1 MDPVAISMTLFK
13 GGFAL
18 ASMIQRKRLLKELRN
33 EGDLADENFRK
44 LILTEIDNC
53 SLKLDKQSRNRLKA
67 SLSFYKEGLANMN
80 EVLNDVA
87 IAKKG
92 ANTATPERPERAG
105 LGRGI
110 FYTDDNLTPTT
121 EDLRALNQADLNES
135 LRAALQQARE
145 SFIAASMEAT
155 HAFIDSNLYASER
168 VHAMY
173 IRVMGKI
180 LQNMEHPER
189 SLPSCRA
196 YLEELY
202 NMQKIKNVFCDAQ
215 GRKSSLRK
223 EEDIEIFVGVCC
235 LHRIIYDYVAKIDPL
250 QRGHWTLPCITIKE
264 GEVIHLIDPLRD
276 ARVAKALCMLPEEW
290 KQNLLFNV
298 ADLSMAWSFGNDGN
312 GKLISPQD
320 VCTNPEGQFIVA
332 DDGDCTIK
340 VFHES
345 GEFLNSFHPI
355 ARNLSDEDLVSVTT
369 DHEKNVLVLIRMD
382 KYHHVIYTISSD
394 KTFKFPL
401 LKEGCVRCA
410 PIVDQNG
417 DVLVV
422 IEEKES
428 KCSAVEVYDANGRLR
443 RLYGQG
449 ILEEPKDMTFDDEHR
464 LMVLNGN
471 NRVVLFNEQGKHLED
486 EGFEVVPSEAI
497 AFNPISKQVVVS
509 SSNTSGL
516 GRRVKISMYDEKRIC
531 VRCIHQD
538 EEKREKE
545 EKGGVPPKIAVTKDG
560 RIATLA
566 GIVGDSKVI
575 VV

>member
-1 MDPVAISMTLFK
+1 MDPVTISMALFK

-18 ASMIQRKRLLKELRN
+18 LSMIQLKRLQKQLRN

-44 LILTEIDNC
+44 FILTEIDNC
-53 SLKLDKQSRNRLKA
+53 SLKLDKQSRNRLKV
-67 SLSFYKEGLANMN
+67 SLSFYKEGLAYLN
-80 EVLNDVA
+80 EVLNDIT

-92 ANTATPERPERAG
+92 ANTATPERPDHAG
-105 LGRGI
+105 LGRAK

-135 LRAALQQARE
+135 LQAALKQARK
-145 SFIAASMEAT
+145 SFDEASKEAT
-155 HAFIDSNLYASER
+155 HAFINDNLCASER

-173 IRVMGKI
+173 IRLMGKI
-180 LQNMEHPER
+180 FENMEHPKTTM
-189 SLPSCRA
+189 PSCIT
-196 YLEELY
+196 YLEELHK
-202 NMQKIKNVFCDAQ
+202 MQKIKNVFCDAQ

-223 EEDIEIFVGVCC
+223 EEDIKIFVGVCR
-235 LHRIIYDYVAKIDPL
+235 LHRIIYDYVAK
-250 QRGHWTLPCITIKE
+250 GHWILPCITIKE

-290 KQNLLFNV
+290 KENLLFNV
-298 ADLSMAWSFGNDGN
+298 ANLSMAWSFGNDEN

-355 ARNLSDEDLVSVTT
+355 PRVLSDEDLVSVTT
-369 DHEKNVLVLIRMD
+369 DHEQNVLVLIRMD
-382 KYHHVIYTISSD
+382 MYHHVMYTISSD
-394 KTFKFPL
+394 RTFKFPL
-401 LKEGCVRCA
+401 LREGYVRCA
-410 PIVDQNG
+410 PIVDQHG

-428 KCSAVEVYDANGRLR
+428 KCSAVEVYDADGRLR

-449 ILEEPKDMTFDDEHR
+449 ILEEPKDMTFDDKHR

-531 VRCIHQD
+531 VRCIHQG
-538 EEKREKE
+538 EEKTEKE
-545 EKGGVPPKIAVTKDG
+545 ERGGVPPKIAVTKDG